1 MDRDTN
7 KEPRPYSSIPLSM
20 SAGAVIFISGATGHW
35 AAAINGPYDRTGE
48 ISGGYA
54 VYSKR
59 GDPSLCIE
67 HRGGTWDVKDVSNK
81 GKDACKAY
89 VAGGCALEDC
99 TLRVWSVSSD
109 KGWDDQP
116 SVKMVTGREA
126 ERQVSGG
133 CMRAHAHARDTAAP
147 HPPA

>member
-20 SAGAVIFISGATGHW
+20 SAGAVVFISGATGPW
-35 AAAINGPYDRTGE
+35 AAGINGPYDRTGE

-59 GDPSLCIE
+59 GDPSTCIE
-67 HRGGTWDVKDVSNK
+67 HRAGKWEVKDVSGK
-81 GKDACKAY
+81 GKAGCKAY

-99 TLRVWSVSSD
+99 TSRVWKVGNG
-109 KGWDDQP
+109 KGWDNQP
-116 SVKMVTGREA
+116 SVKMATGREA

-133 CMRAHAHARDTAAP
+133 CMRALAHASEAAAP
-147 HPPA
+147 RCFL

>member
-1 MDRDTN
+1 
-7 KEPRPYSSIPLSM
+7 M
-20 SAGAVIFISGATGHW
+20 SAGAVVFISGATGPW

-59 GDPSLCIE
+59 GDPSVCIE
-67 HRGGTWDVKDVSNK
+67 HRGGHWQVKDVSSK
-81 GKDACKAY
+81 GKYACMAY

-99 TLRVWSVSSD
+99 TSRVWKVD
-109 KGWDDQP
+109 DGVPEHPLIDQP

-133 CMRAHAHARDTAAP
+133 
-147 HPPA
+147 